1 MCRVIVCLGEY
12 DTLLK
17 MHQQLYKFESDK
29 ELCGCRIGLLATE
42 GGGTLY
48 ITTALK

>member
-1 MCRVIVCLGEY
+1 LGEY

-17 MHQQLYKFESDK
+17 IHQQLYKFESDE
-29 ELCGCRIGLLATE
+29 ELCGCRIGLLAAE

-48 ITTALK
+48 RTIVLK